1 MAPFLLPNN
10 NSLYL
15 KMKKLL
21 FIALFI
27 IATIS
32 CDKDDDNNTSIV
44 GKWTVAEHV
53 DFFSTV
59 GSVFVPGFPPFTNDT
74 TILYDTSSTEV
85 QTTAD
90 LDSLE
95 IEFLTDESTAI
106 FFDNFG
112 SVNSSYSYSNNILEL
127 VIPEGAD
134 NGSDSTFI
142 IPVSNLT
149 SNSADLLLYNLS
161 EREIETDSSTGIISD
176 FTTTITVTWKLIK

>member
-1 MAPFLLPNN
+1 MAPFLLSNN
-10 NSLYL
+10 NSLNL
-15 KMKKLL
+15 NMKKLL
-21 FIALFI
+21 FIAIFI

-32 CDKDDDNNTSIV
+32 CDKEDDNNTNIA
-44 GKWTVAEHV
+44 GKWTVAEQV

-85 QTTAD
+85 QTATD

-95 IEFLTDESTAI
+95 IEFLNDGSSAI
-106 FFDNFG
+106 LFDKFG

-127 VIPEGAD
+127 VIPEGGD

-142 IPVSNLT
+142 IPESNLT

-161 EREIETDSSTGIISD
+161 VREIETDSSTGIISD